1 MKELKHPCVIE
12 MKHAFYTPGDRPE
25 EVFLNVVMDF
35 IPETVYRVMKHYVK
49 MK

>member
-1 MKELKHPCVIE
+1 MKELYHPCVIQ
-12 MKHAFYTPGDRPE
+12 MKHAFYTSGDKQD
-25 EVFLNVVMDF
+25 EVYLNVVMDF